1 MKKIIIFSLMLVSAL
16 SVDAQRKRTRTAT
29 SEGNV
34 VVRLGMGYNSTK
46 LDPDL
51 DPIYRVAT
59 INFTP
64 SVGYMVV
71 DNLELGA
78 DFSIS
83 NTWGDSVLTQTSVV
97 NKRLLNSTTVG
108 FGVYVQKYF
117 PLNNWFA
124 FTTKVNLGLST
135 GSYNDYDVIGSTTTT
150 STRGVTNGVGGA
162 VNFGFAF
169 TPYNAF
175 SLQANIAGLGVNS
188 SRNDPDGSAPQ
199 DPTFNTTEFGF
210 NVHRQTT
217 NISLV
222 WFFGRGLWKKN

>member
-29 SEGNV
+29 SQGNV
-34 VVRLGMGYNSTK
+34 VVRLGMGINTTK
-46 LDPDL
+46 SDPDL
-51 DPIYRVAT
+51 DLIYRTAT

-71 DNLELGA
+71 DNLELGV
-78 DFSIS
+78 DLSIN
-83 NTWGDSVLTQTSVV
+83 NTWGDSVFNQTSVV
-97 NKRLLNSTTVG
+97 NKRLLNATTVG

-124 FTTKVNLGLST
+124 FTTKVDLGLST
-135 GSYNDYDVIGSTTTT
+135 GSYSDDNVNGSTTTPT
-150 STRGVTNGVGGA
+150 GGVTSGVGGA

-188 SRNDPDGSAPQ
+188 SRKDPDGVAPFN
-199 DPTFNTTEFGF
+199 PTVNTTEFGF
-210 NVHRQTT
+210 NVHRQTS
-217 NISLV
+217 NLSLV

>member
-29 SEGNV
+29 SQGNV
-34 VVRLGMGYNSTK
+34 VVRLGMGINTTK
-46 LDPDL
+46 SDPDL
-51 DPIYRVAT
+51 DLINRTAT

-71 DNLELGA
+71 DNLELGV
-78 DFSIS
+78 DLSIN
-83 NTWGDSVLTQTSVV
+83 NTWGENVFTQSPVVDKDLTNAT
-97 NKRLLNSTTVG
+97 NVG

-124 FTTKVNLGLST
+124 FTTKVDLGLST
-135 GSYNDYDVIGSTTTT
+135 GTYSEDNVNGSITTPTG
-150 STRGVTNGVGGA
+150 GVTSGVGGA

-188 SRNDPDGSAPQ
+188 SRNDPDGVAPLN
-199 DPTFNTTEFGF
+199 PTVNTTEFGF
-210 NVHRQTT
+210 NVRRQTS
-217 NISLV
+217 NLSLV